1 MVDTILGF
9 LTSVSMIL
17 SGVWAYLLLSAR
29 GEKTM
34 VDTILSVL
42 IAVSI
47 ILSGVLAYLLLSAH
61 GETRH
66 NRPIH

>member
-1 MVDTILGF
+1 
-9 LTSVSMIL
+9 
-17 SGVWAYLLLSAR
+17 
-29 GEKTM
+29 M

-42 IAVSI
+42 IAVSM
-47 ILSGVLAYLLLSAH
+47 ILSGVLAYLLLSAR